1 MLLRMENIVKK
12 YGSLVA
18 NDEIN
23 LTLEKG
29 EILAVIGENGA
40 GKTTLMKI
48 LYGLEQANSGT
59 IFINDKAVEINN
71 AIHAINL
78 GIGMVQQHFML
89 FEPFTV
95 AENVVYG
102 NEPRNF
108 IFMDMEKAKKT
119 VLELSEKYELSL
131 DPESRI
137 EDLSVG
143 LCQRVEILKVLYQNT
158 DIIIFDE
165 PTAVLTPQ
173 EVTELLKTM
182 KKLKSLGKSIIII
195 THKLH
200 EVMEV
205 ADRVMVMRNGT
216 KIDDVLITDTTID
229 KLAFAMIGRQP
240 ENITI
245 EKTNFN
251 TEVVKI
257 TDLCVSS
264 PDGRPI
270 LEKVSLSINGGEIVG
285 IAGVSGNGQ
294 SELIRCI
301 FGLDSINSGTIKVED
316 KEVQNKTVEEIR
328 ASGIALIPED
338 RYKWGSAL
346 SATITETAI
355 MAHHHKQNY
364 SKMGILFRS
373 KIKDFAT
380 NLVKKYGV
388 KTKDIQDVTGSL
400 SGGNAQKL
408 IVARE
413 LSQNSS
419 FIIAS
424 EPTRGVDIGAMEFIH
439 QQIIDRRNKGN
450 AVLLVTSELSEIL
463 KLSDRIYVMY
473 EGRIVGEFNRGSAS
487 EEKLGLL
494 MAGGK
499 L

>member
-23 LTLEKG
+23 LELEKG

-48 LYGLEQANSGT
+48 LYGLEQANSGN
-59 IFINDKAVEINN
+59 IYINEKKVDIKN
-71 AIHAINL
+71 AIHAIDN

-89 FEPFTV
+89 FDPFTV
-95 AENVVYG
+95 AENIVYG
-102 NEPRNF
+102 NEPKKF
-108 IFMDMEKAKKT
+108 IFMDMKKT
-119 VLELSEKYELSL
+119 NQKVLELSEKYDLALNPTEKVSN
-131 DPESRI
+131 
-137 EDLSVG
+137 LSVG

-205 ADRVMVMRNGT
+205 ADRVMVMRNGK
-216 KIDDVLITDTTID
+216 KIDDVLIKDTTAD

-240 ENITI
+240 ESILI
-245 EKTNFN
+245 EKTNYTQN
-251 TEVVKI
+251 IVSVK
-257 TDLCVSS
+257 DVCLKAA
-264 PDGRPI
+264 DNRPI
-270 LEKVSLSINGGEIVG
+270 LNNVSFDVKAGEIVG

-301 FGLDSINSGTIKVED
+301 FGLESIHSGTIEVENKQIQNKSVED
-316 KEVQNKTVEEIR
+316 IR
-328 ASGIALIPED
+328 ASGVSLIPED
-338 RYKWGSAL
+338 RYKWGSAV
-346 SATITETAI
+346 SATIHETAI
-355 MAHHHKQNY
+355 MAHHHKESF
-364 SKMGILFRS
+364 SKRGILFRT
-373 KIKDFAT
+373 KIKSFAT
-380 NLVKKYGV
+380 KLISEYGV
-388 KTKDIQDVTGSL
+388 KAKHIQDATGSL

-413 LSQNSS
+413 LSQNTS

-439 QQIIDRRNKGN
+439 QQILNRRKKGN

-463 KLSDRIYVMY
+463 KLSDRILVMFD
-473 EGRIVGEFNRGSAS
+473 GSIVGEFERGKVT
-487 EEKLGLL
+487 EEELGLL
-494 MAGGK
+494 MAGG
-499 L
+499 